1 MMIGHLDKVE
11 KTSEYTVTEEERES
25 FRECTWMALY
35 DANRIQWRNGF
46 LGGLAL
52 ETRDKI

>member
-35 DANRIQWRNGF
+35 DAN
-46 LGGLAL
+46 
-52 ETRDKI
+52 KISVKKWFSLRLSSWNQG